1 MAAKLSLLEELDI
14 TLCSLSKESLE
25 VVGRC
30 CPLLK
35 SFKWNQQWYATDG
48 LSQTEC
54 DEEAVAIAKN
64 MPELRHLQL
73 IGNQLTN
80 DGLQAILEGCPHVV
94 SLDLRKCFNV
104 TLSGNLG
111 RRCTER
117 IKNLR
122 LPNDSTDDYEFIAEI
137 NDDGSFDEDYPSG
150 MSDINYFS
158 DDYGYYEFSGDSDF
172 SDYGGFFDFGDFYFD

>member
-80 DGLQAILEGCPHVV
+80 DGLQAILDGCPHLE

-104 TLSGNLG
+104 ILLGNLG
-111 RRCTER
+111 RIYAER

-122 LPNDSTDDYEFIAEI
+122 HPDDSIDDYGFVA
-137 NDDGSFDEDYPSG
+137 DDGSFDEGLDIVYSLDYIEDDEVDD
-150 MSDINYFS
+150 DIH
-158 DDYGYYEFSGDSDF
+158 DDGSFDDDSDYDPT
-172 SDYGGFFDFGDFYFD
+172 SLY

>member
-1 MAAKLSLLEELDI
+1 MAAKLSLLEELDM

-35 SFKWNQQWYATDG
+35 SFKWNQPWHATDG

-73 IGNQLTN
+73 IGNQLSN
-80 DGLQAILEGCPHVV
+80 DGLQAILDGRPHLK

-111 RRCTER
+111 RICAER

-122 LPNDSTDDYEFIAEI
+122 HPDDSTDDFGFVTDIVYPLDYTEDDGFYDDLMMMDLLMMTRTI
-137 NDDGSFDEDYPSG
+137 NDL
-150 MSDINYFS
+150 
-158 DDYGYYEFSGDSDF
+158 
-172 SDYGGFFDFGDFYFD
+172 GDFYFD